1 MDTLNNVKTLLG
13 IEEDDLQDRPLTIII
28 SNVRAHLTLWLKK
41 HTDLKEIPE
50 ELNFIVEELA
60 IARFQR
66 IGSEAMKSESV
77 EGHSVT
83 YNEDDFAPYLSILS
97 AYIPYDE
104 EKKRGKVCFY

>member
-1 MDTLNNVKTLLG
+1 MDTLDNVKTVLG
-13 IEEDDLQDRPLTIII
+13 IEDELQDKVLTIII
-28 SNVRAHLTLWLKK
+28 NNTRSHLTLWLKN

-97 AYIPYDE
+97 AYIPDKE
-104 EKKRGKVCFY
+104 EKKQGKVCFF